1 MDDLVEN
8 QVIRFTNI
16 SRKKNTILAN
26 FKAKALK
33 NGVAFTASISVD
45 ISTLELH
52 TGDSLDKIIE
62 QCAKHAIEQF
72 KKADLQFE
80 GLVGI
85 SESYLGVAQLG

>member
-16 SRKKNTILAN
+16 SKKKDAISAN
-26 FKAKALK
+26 FKAKVLK
-33 NGVAFTASISVD
+33 NGVSFTASISVD

-52 TGDSLDKIIE
+52 TGDALEKIIE
-62 QCAKHAIEQF
+62 ESAKHAIQQF

-80 GLVGI
+80 GLQGL

>member
-16 SRKKNTILAN
+16 SKKKDTILAN
-26 FKAKALK
+26 FKVKVLK
-33 NGVAFTASISVD
+33 NGVSFSSSISVD

-52 TGDSLDKIIE
+52 TGDSIEKIIE
-62 QCAKHAIEQF
+62 ESAKHVIQQF
-72 KKADLQFE
+72 KKTDLQFE
-80 GLVGI
+80 GLQGI